1 MPSLVVCL
9 RSRRWEE
16 RGVMYRADAGVRLWG
31 DALPIETVAA
41 QPSRAE
47 AATEIPVD
55 MVHGPGV
62 CTGSTTRF

>member
-1 MPSLVVCL
+1 
-9 RSRRWEE
+9 
-16 RGVMYRADAGVRLWG
+16 MYRADAGVRLWG

>member
-1 MPSLVVCL
+1 M
-9 RSRRWEE
+9 
-16 RGVMYRADAGVRLWG
+16 G

-55 MVHGPGV
+55 MVHGPGGV
-62 CTGSTTRF
+62 PVVLLGGFEQTLAGRSFGQEILIFIV